1 MKRLVALALL
11 VLSACSTQSNGA
23 SEETVAEFAGKCAPT
38 AKNPALGLAAVTDD
52 YRVHVWTNPESTKP
66 VVLEQLGDVPSE
78 SNDGFDLSLV
88 ETAAISPK
96 DCGVFVGACCE
107 PVSGITYYR
116 GAKKGEWLQLY
127 GRLPSVSPDGELL
140 AIAGY
145 ENLTISS
152 TAKPSVVN
160 TTIELPPADEVWV
173 ERVQWMN
180 GDEVAITGAKKDGI
194 YVWIARVS
202 DGTLREAFRI
212 TKDIH
217 QGTGAISA
225 VGIVGTDEMGNILT
239 QNVTVGE
246 NGVGK
251 KFLEYRYLDSFQTFT
266 TTALPDD
273 VINYRMNLGRTSI
286 VLNNRALSIWFGN
299 ANPLQL
305 GAGYLRAG

>member
-1 MKRLVALALL
+1 MKRLVAIALL
-11 VLSACSTQSNGA
+11 VLSACSTQSSGT

-38 AKNPALGLAAVTDD
+38 AKNPALGLAAVTDN

-66 VVLEQLGDVPSE
+66 VVVEQLGDVPSE
-78 SNDGFDLSLV
+78 SNDGFDLSMV
-88 ETAAISPK
+88 ETAAVSSK
-96 DCGVFVGACCE
+96 DCSVFVGACCE

-116 GAKKGEWLQLY
+116 GEKKGEWLQLY
-127 GRLPSVSPDGELL
+127 GRLPAISPDGELL

-152 TAKPSVVN
+152 TTNPSVAN
-160 TTIELPPADEVWV
+160 ATIALPPADEVWV

-194 YVWIARVS
+194 YVWIARMS

-217 QGTGAISA
+217 QDTGAISA
-225 VGIVGTDEMGNILT
+225 VGIVGTDEMGNIVT
-239 QNVTVGE
+239 ENVTLGE
-246 NGVGK
+246 NGVEK

-273 VINYRMNLGRTSI
+273 VVRYRMNLGRTSMT
-286 VLNNRALSIWFGN
+286 VKNRALSIWFGN
-299 ANPLQL
+299 ADPVQL
-305 GAGYLRAG
+305 GAGYVWAG